1 VAKEI
6 WLCDKRTVTK
16 YLGEID
22 DFKMQLRRQLESDN
36 LIEGGGKPQ
45 QVMQVGVCCA
55 CASLCACSPRRC
67 VTGSLRAYH
76 SPVQLLWL

>member
-45 QVMQVGVCCA
+45 QVMQVGV
-55 CASLCACSPRRC
+55 
-67 VTGSLRAYH
+67 
-76 SPVQLLWL
+76 

>member
-55 CASLCACSPRRC
+55 CARDSFFHISVSL
-67 VTGSLRAYH
+67 GD
-76 SPVQLLWL
+76 WLHITPWFSCCGC

>member
-45 QVMQVGVCCA
+45 QVMQVGLRCARVRVCN
-55 CASLCACSPRRC
+55 SLHTFVSLGRR
-67 VTGSLRAYH
+67 GAYH
-76 SPVQLLWL
+76 SLVQLLWL